1 MAASDSFRFPACNFI
16 KRDSGKDNF
25 LSVLQIFKNIFWQNT
40 SRCLLLLFICE
51 FWICSDR
58 PFYRAPLG
66 NWLFHVQVA
75 GFQPPDAVKRY
86 LTGDFQVFYTRTRSS
101 YSKAFIYLKS
111 LRISCA
117 LFVKKLISAIWKSP
131 HQHLG
136 ISIDID
142 VSIGI
147 AKKFFVLQSFYL
159 CLLKYLMKKISMV
172 KSFSSTLAHLIGS
185 FSHCLEQLFCRKPV
199 STCFWRKELH
209 SRRYLRSFK
218 NTHGWK
224 LHFAGL

>member
-1 MAASDSFRFPACNFI
+1 MSASC
-16 KRDSGKDNF
+16 
-25 LSVLQIFKNIFWQNT
+25 V
-40 SRCLLLLFICE
+40 CLWILR
-51 FWICSDR
+51 ICSDR

-111 LRISCA
+111 LIISCE
-117 LFVKKLISAIWKSP
+117 LFVKKLISAIWKSR

-136 ISIDID
+136 ISI
-142 VSIGI
+142 GI
-147 AKKFFVLQSFYL
+147 AKKVLRSFYF
-159 CLLKYLMKKISMV
+159 CLSKYLMKKISIV

-185 FSHCLEQLFCRKPV
+185 FSGCLEQLFCRKPV
-199 STCFWRKELH
+199 STCFLRKELH